1 MLYPAAVPRTVLM
14 DLLWQGY
21 AERSARLNLR
31 QTLTRLRDA
40 LLTPD
45 LLAADNQRVQLT
57 VPVAAFTCDAL
68 RFRELVEACRRHDHS
83 AITQCAA
90 CQARLQ
96 QALELYQGPFLANFP
111 AVDSAPFTAWR
122 LAQENYFAELFAEV
136 RAALHPIVAPIG
148 NLPPPLTS
156 LIGRT
161 AELTDLANKLQHAV
175 YRCLT
180 LTGPGGV
187 GKTRL
192 ARALGNQVQA
202 AFADG
207 VWLVELAAV
216 SPPATPT
223 VSYPPLRAARAT
235 VVWLQDRIA
244 TAIGDAL
251 GLKFH
256 ANAHPSVEVAA
267 YLRDKQMLLILDNFE
282 HLVDGVDWLLTL
294 LTTAPQLRLVITS
307 RHRLP
312 IQAQLVYEVAG
323 LSVPPVPTAVGSP
336 ALTAPTC
343 FTHYASVQLFIERAA
358 AAQIPLVLDGATV
371 AIIAQL
377 CQLVAGHPLAIEL
390 AVAMLEQQSP
400 AELLQ
405 AIQGDYRA
413 LSSEWRDLPT
423 RQRSAEAVLQSAW
436 RLLTPDEARLLTRC
450 AVFRGGF
457 TASAVKA
464 IGKATADDLQALLH
478 KSLIHPI
485 GAGRFT
491 LHELVRQFA
500 AEQLAQ
506 TPTRQ
511 AVQTQ
516 HAAYYIDLAQTQ
528 ERALH
533 YDFAAQEV
541 LQTELAN
548 LRTAWQW
555 SATQGEP
562 ALLIKGAPSLF
573 TFYRL
578 TGLYHEAIQALES
591 AFAGLRHH
599 AADPTDPLTQWLL
612 ARLSVVAADFYRRTG
627 ALATS
632 VAAATEALTLG
643 QQLADPALQAAALHE
658 LARLAQVR
666 GDFHAMQSLAEAGCT
681 QAQLAGKGGP
691 LAECLN
697 AVGWAR
703 YSQQQPLAAI
713 PYFQAALAALAD
725 APNAHLEGR
734 IRANLGQSYLATRAY
749 VLAQHHFA
757 EALVVQERLRDQ
769 EEILLTRF
777 MLGELWTAVGDY
789 AAAQAEFTQAHKL
802 IELTANPYWRCW
814 LQLRYGR
821 WQQCAGDLTG
831 ARMTLTLARQTA
843 QQSEN
848 RAFEH
853 AALLEL
859 GALFLA
865 QEQWAAAQPCYAE
878 SLALQSGPVHRADA
892 QAGLALCALTAGQ
905 PGAAI
910 SYVERALALLAGHG
924 TVAARDLFQLYWFCL
939 RVLQATADPRALDL
953 LHTTSELLHQDA
965 AQFAEESLRQSFL
978 TKVAVNRHLIAA
990 AHAAGIVS
998 PAGVRI
1004 TPP

>member
-57 VPVAAFTCDAL
+57 VPAAAFTCDAL

-161 AELTDLANKLQHAV
+161 VELTDLANKLQHAV

-223 VSYPPLRAARAT
+223 VSHPPLRAARAT

-267 YLRDKQMLLILDNFE
+267 YLRDKQTLLILDNFE

-358 AAQIPLVLDGATV
+358 AAHK
-371 AIIAQL
+371 L
-377 CQLVAGHPLAIEL
+377 CRS
-390 AVAMLEQQSP
+390 MDK
-400 AELLQ
+400 AEL
-405 AIQGDYRA
+405 QGEDR
-413 LSSEWRDLPT
+413 
-423 RQRSAEAVLQSAW
+423 
-436 RLLTPDEARLLTRC
+436 
-450 AVFRGGF
+450 
-457 TASAVKA
+457 ASAQKILRILA
-464 IGKATADDLQALLH
+464 QDAA
-478 KSLIHPI
+478 
-485 GAGRFT
+485 
-491 LHELVRQFA
+491 ELVRRA
-500 AEQLAQ
+500 M
-506 TPTRQ
+506 
-511 AVQTQ
+511 AVTLKSSDL
-516 HAAYYIDLAQTQ
+516 IPRDLA
-528 ERALH
+528 RKLAADVDSVALPVIGFSPAFS
-533 YDFAAQEV
+533 DEDLIEIVWAGV
-541 LQTELAN
+541 P
-548 LRTAWQW
+548 LRQVAV
-555 SATQGEP
+555 AGRPGEP
-562 ALLIKGAPSLF
+562 L
-573 TFYRL
+573 
-578 TGLYHEAIQALES
+578 
-591 AFAGLRHH
+591 
-599 AADPTDPLTQWLL
+599 
-612 ARLSVVAADFYRRTG
+612 
-627 ALATS
+627 
-632 VAAATEALTLG
+632 
-643 QQLADPALQAAALHE
+643 
-658 LARLAQVR
+658 
-666 GDFHAMQSLAEAGCT
+666 
-681 QAQLAGKGGP
+681 
-691 LAECLN
+691 
-697 AVGWAR
+697 
-703 YSQQQPLAAI
+703 
-713 PYFQAALAALAD
+713 
-725 APNAHLEGR
+725 
-734 IRANLGQSYLATRAY
+734 
-749 VLAQHHFA
+749 
-757 EALVVQERLRDQ
+757 
-769 EEILLTRF
+769 
-777 MLGELWTAVGDY
+777 
-789 AAAQAEFTQAHKL
+789 
-802 IELTANPYWRCW
+802 
-814 LQLRYGR
+814 
-821 WQQCAGDLTG
+821 
-831 ARMTLTLARQTA
+831 
-843 QQSEN
+843 
-848 RAFEH
+848 
-853 AALLEL
+853 
-859 GALFLA
+859 
-865 QEQWAAAQPCYAE
+865 
-878 SLALQSGPVHRADA
+878 
-892 QAGLALCALTAGQ
+892 
-905 PGAAI
+905 
-910 SYVERALALLAGHG
+910 
-924 TVAARDLFQLYWFCL
+924 
-939 RVLQATADPRALDL
+939 
-953 LHTTSELLHQDA
+953 
-965 AQFAEESLRQSFL
+965 
-978 TKVAVNRHLIAA
+978 
-990 AHAAGIVS
+990 
-998 PAGVRI
+998 
-1004 TPP
+1004 